1 MNIHPVFAAG
11 VHAEDAGYSPAILAE
26 GRKMLFIS
34 GQVPNNM
41 KADPETQ
48 LREIFMKVEKLLE
61 SAAGSFA
68 NVVIMRYYLVNMERD
83 LPIMRKVR
91 KDYLTDPCPAST
103 CVGVSALAMPG
114 LEIEVEAVA
123 VL

>member
-11 VHAEDAGYSPAILAE
+11 ASAEDAGYSPAILAE

-34 GQVPNNM
+34 GQVPNNV
-41 KADPETQ
+41 KANPETQ
-48 LREIFMKVEKLLE
+48 IREAFVKIEKLLQT
-61 SAAGSFA
+61 AGGSFA
-68 NVVIMRYYLVNMERD
+68 NVVMMRYYLVNMERD

-91 KDYLTDPCPAST
+91 RDFLTDPCPAST
-103 CVGVSALAMPG
+103 CLGVTALAIPG